1 METSFLRPPRT
12 TDLFGICLRRAY
24 IHDVVNHHIDTCDR
38 ADFLKDFQR
47 GLVWDNACGF
57 VYDGVHCA

>member
-12 TDLFGICLRRAY
+12 TDLFVIRLRRAY
-24 IHDVVNHHIDTCDR
+24 IHVVNHHIDTCGR

-47 GLVWDNACGF
+47 GLVWDDARGF
-57 VYDGVHCA
+57 VYAGVYCA